1 MLILT
6 EPEIRELV
14 DADAA
19 RTAMADAFR
28 ALHLGAATLAS
39 VISLPFGDPVGV
51 AHIKAGHVHS
61 DSVWTAKVSADFYP
75 ENGNGTVHSGLMLV
89 LSSVDGA
96 LASVLLDNGYLTEL
110 RTGGAGALAADILS
124 RADSTNVAIVG
135 AGNQARYQL
144 EALLRVRPIDDVRI
158 ASRTRSR
165 ADEFAKEIVDTHSLR
180 ATVFDSIADAIHG
193 ADIVLTT
200 TPSPEPLIQAEWL
213 EPGVHVTAVGSD
225 EPTKQ
230 ELDPMVL
237 ARADIVAVD
246 DPGQAARIG
255 ELHHAI
261 DAGVRG
267 EADVVS
273 LGALVVGATAG
284 RAREEDITVA
294 DLTGV
299 GVQDAAIAALV
310 LRRAVS
316 AESVRLTSASDA
328 GTVVPAALGTPE

>member
-1 MLILT
+1 MLILN

-19 RTAMADAFR
+19 RVAMADAFR

-39 VISLPFGDPVGV
+39 VISLPFGDPIGV
-51 AHIKAGHVHS
+51 AHIKAGHIHS

-75 ENGNGTVHSGLMLV
+75 ENGNATVHSGLMLV
-89 LSSVDGA
+89 LSSVDGSI
-96 LASVLLDNGYLTEL
+96 ASVLLDNGYLTEL

-124 RADSTNVAIVG
+124 RRDSTTVAIVG
-135 AGNQARYQL
+135 AGSQARYQL
-144 EALLRVRPIDDVRI
+144 EALLGVRSIEDVRI

-165 ADEFAKEIVDTHSLR
+165 ADEFAKEVVDTHALH
-180 ATVFDSIADAIHG
+180 ATVFDSIAEAVRG
-193 ADIVLTT
+193 ADVILTT
-200 TPSPEPLIQAEWL
+200 TPAAEPLIRADWL
-213 EPGVHVTAVGSD
+213 EPGAHVTAVGSD

-230 ELDPMVL
+230 ELDPAVL

-246 DPGQAARIG
+246 DAGQAARIG

-261 DAGVRG
+261 DAGARS
-267 EADVVS
+267 EADVVT
-273 LGALVVGATAG
+273 LGALVDGAVAG

-310 LRRAVS
+310 LRRAVG
-316 AESVRLTSASDA
+316 AESARLTSQSDSA
-328 GTVVPAALGTPE
+328 VVSAALRTPE